1 MSEGPL
7 RVVSIAHSAVKRA
20 GGRQRYLPLLGDRDL
35 DMHLVVPKQW
45 REFGRVLDAEGEN
58 DPRMN
63 LHILPIMI
71 PDAGPMNWYLHFYPG
86 LWRLLKQ
93 TRPNVLHLWE
103 EPWSLVALQA
113 ALLKSNAALVLEVDQ
128 NILRTLPP
136 PFESIRRFVLNR
148 TAHVLARSADAEMV
162 VRARGYKGPVSF
174 IGYGVD
180 RDRFQPGPAAE
191 KGAGAPLKIGYVGRV
206 VIEKGLD
213 DALDALAQTQA
224 AHSLSILGEGPHQ
237 PTLQARAEQSGLSSR
252 ISFTGWGAPDE
263 VASFLRGVDVVI
275 LLTRTMP
282 RVKEQFGRVIIE
294 AQSCGVPV
302 IGSTCGAIPDVVGEG
317 GWIIPESDPASL
329 ARLLDEIGRDPAL
342 LEAKREAAIKNAA
355 RFSYEAVA
363 SVLKAAW
370 VEAAGEAI
378 YRGSRARA

>member
-1 MSEGPL
+1 
-7 RVVSIAHSAVKRA
+7 
-20 GGRQRYLPLLGDRDL
+20 
-35 DMHLVVPKQW
+35 MHLVVPKQW
-45 REFGRVLDAEGEN
+45 REFGRVLDAEGET

-63 LHILPIMI
+63 LHILPIVI

-86 LWRLLKQ
+86 LRRLLKQ
-93 TRPNVLHLWE
+93 TRPDVLHLWE

-136 PFESIRRFVLNR
+136 PFEWIRRFVLGR
-148 TAHVLARSADAEMV
+148 TAHVLARSADAQMV

-180 RDRFQPGPAAE
+180 RDRFHPGPVAE

-213 DALDALAQTQA
+213 DALDALARTEA
-224 AHSLSILGEGPHQ
+224 AHTLSILGEGPHR
-237 PTLQARAEQSGLSSR
+237 PALQARAEQSGLSSR
-252 ISFTGWGAPDE
+252 LSFASWGSPDE
-263 VASFLRGVDVVI
+263 VASFLRGVDVLI

-329 ARLLDEIGRDPAL
+329 AQLLDEIGKDPAL
-342 LEAKREAAIKNAA
+342 LKAKREAAIKNAA

-378 YRGSRARA
+378 HRESRARA